1 MNKRLRKNTGI
12 RILSAGALLLLTM
25 GSLAQQTPQNA
36 QQAPSVHQFS
46 ITQAIDFAAKNSV
59 IVKNAL
65 LDYDIQEQSN
75 RATTSQALP
84 QVTGSAGF
92 TQYIQVPVT
101 PVPGGLFPGTVAG
114 KVYPFPFGVTYNSN
128 AAITLKQVLFD
139 GQVFVGLQ
147 ARRAA
152 LDFYRKKE
160 EVTEQLLRVNI
171 YKVYYQLLI
180 ARTQMIQVDAN
191 IDNQQAQL
199 HSASEM
205 FKNGFAE
212 ELDVDKASVQLAN
225 LETEKIQL
233 QLGIDNGYLGL
244 KVLMGMPVR
253 DSLALTDSLTYD
265 QIRNA
270 ALTDDYK
277 YTDRRDFQLMMI
289 NKTLDEYNVKRYQK
303 QYIPSL
309 NFQATYQQNQYLEH
323 LDLTAP
329 NSWYPASFY
338 SLNLSIP
345 IFDGF
350 YKDANIRQARLQLRQ
365 VENNMDSLRNRIDN
379 DVRASQLQFASA
391 LATLDFQKKN
401 MDLAEKVYRQTRKKF
416 EQGLGSNTE
425 ITTAFSDERTAQ
437 YNYFNALYSAIVAKV
452 DYLNAI
458 GKL

>member
-12 RILSAGALLLLTM
+12 RTLSAGALLLLTM
-25 GSLAQQTPQNA
+25 GLQAQQNA
-36 QQAPSVHQFS
+36 QQASQNAQQASPVHLFS
-46 ITQAIDFAAKNSV
+46 ITQAIDYAAKNSV

-329 NSWYPASFY
+329 NSW
-338 SLNLSIP
+338 
-345 IFDGF
+345 
-350 YKDANIRQARLQLRQ
+350 
-365 VENNMDSLRNRIDN
+365 
-379 DVRASQLQFASA
+379 
-391 LATLDFQKKN
+391 
-401 MDLAEKVYRQTRKKF
+401 
-416 EQGLGSNTE
+416 
-425 ITTAFSDERTAQ
+425 
-437 YNYFNALYSAIVAKV
+437 
-452 DYLNAI
+452 
-458 GKL
+458 